1 MRLGDAGR
9 QLAAYG
15 TERADTLDAC
25 GDTDNGFGLLF
36 NWNLLGEGEHEVVA
50 WVDGEEL
57 GRATVRVTTLGV
69 EFLRGV
75 EGECTVADFPALGQT
90 VTLEWQQNS
99 QNFVITD
106 VE

>member
-1 MRLGDAGR
+1 MGD
-9 QLAAYG
+9 
-15 TERADTLDAC
+15 
-25 GDTDNGFGLLF
+25 
-36 NWNLLGEGEHEVVA
+36 GEHEVGA
-50 WVDGEEL
+50 FVDDIEL
-57 GRATVRVTTLGV
+57 GRATGRVTTLGQ

-75 EGECTVADFPALGQT
+75 EGECVVADFPSPGET

>member
-1 MRLGDAGR
+1 M
-9 QLAAYG
+9 
-15 TERADTLDAC
+15 
-25 GDTDNGFGLLF
+25 N
-36 NWNLLGEGEHEVVA
+36 
-50 WVDGEEL
+50 GEEL

-75 EGECTVADFPALGQT
+75 EGECMVADDFPRSGADRVL
-90 VTLEWQQNS
+90 LEWQQNS